1 MWEKMKRAVSLAMLC
16 IASTGAPAQAHQ
28 CDNQPMQSLHFNTP
42 ESVNGWS
49 AIDEPGH
56 GREVAKIGLTFIPK
70 VTQSLKA
77 KCLHRTEVDLP
88 PLHHAQLRL
97 GEQGSQGY
105 RFHVRGDGKR
115 FTDCTDQGLDGVN
128 YQAVLQ
134 PPAGRWVEAT
144 VPEPVQPCTSRGR
157 PVPNAPALRPE
168 HVCQVGWMVA
178 DGQVGPFRLDT
189 PGSITVLGPQVTR
202 PSPAN

>member
-1 MWEKMKRAVSLAMLC
+1 MKRAVSLAMLC
-16 IASTGAPAQAHQ
+16 IAYMGAQAQAHR

-49 AIDEPGH
+49 AIDDRVMG
-56 GREVAKIGLTFIPK
+56 GVSQSRLTFHPEGHA
-70 VTQSLKA
+70 VFEGEVSTQNGGGFASV
-77 KCLHRTEVDLP
+77 R
-88 PLHHAQLRL
+88 HAQLRL

-115 FTDCTDQGLDGVN
+115 YKLTLRTDQGLDGVN

-144 VPEPVQPCTSRGR
+144 VPLNLFNPSYRGR

-168 HVCQVGWMVA
+168 HMCQVGWMVA
-178 DGQVGPFRLDT
+178 DGQVWPLRVEIR
-189 PGSITVLGPQVTR
+189 SITVLGPQVTR
-202 PSPAN
+202 PWPAN